1 MSPPKA
7 QLRCRLALVLAG
19 ALLWAAAI
27 EAQTGNGFSFGTNQA
42 PALALTLLPGE
53 LVGHEQVTRELIKS
67 GTNEFM
73 FVVPE
78 GLRTEAPREGK
89 LLLISPDLKWH
100 ISIRLVEPRPA
111 DLELKQI
118 LREQI
123 ADRYPGASSL
133 EEFAATVAEREGSGF
148 QLWQKLPGL
157 GARHISILWV
167 PFRAG
172 ILEFALNADSGSAA
186 ASRGA
191 FDMILLTFRSNER
204 GKIEIVRR
212 PDKT

>member
-1 MSPPKA
+1 MSRPKA
-7 QLRCRLALVLAG
+7 QLRCRFAYVLAG
-19 ALLWAAAI
+19 ALFWTAAI
-27 EAQTGNGFSFGTNQA
+27 EAQTGNGFSSGTNQA
-42 PALALTLLPGE
+42 PALAFTPLPGE
-53 LVGHEQVTRELIKS
+53 LVGHEQVVRELIKS

-78 GLRTEAPREGK
+78 GLRIEAPREGR
-89 LLLISPDLKWH
+89 LLLISPDLKWYV
-100 ISIRLVEPRPA
+100 SIRIVEPPPA
-111 DLELKQI
+111 NLALKQV

-123 ADRYPGASSL
+123 AARYPGASSL
-133 EEFAATVAEREGSGF
+133 EEFAATVAEQGGSGF

-157 GARHISILWV
+157 GPRRISILWV

-172 ILEFALNADSGSAA
+172 ILEFALNTDSDSAS

-191 FDMILLTFRSNER
+191 LDMILLTFRSNER